1 MPNSKN
7 NEKKV
12 MPITAVKAQPNQ
24 PLTPKPSL
32 NALFARL
39 AVAIADVC
47 EHAHCPPQIRRESC
61 AYIGNLLELPQESF
75 TIVCRHALGAALSR
89 FYDEETD
96 RREAISGDC

>member
-7 NEKKV
+7 NEKKSYANNRSQS
-12 MPITAVKAQPNQ
+12 TAQSP
-24 PLTPKPSL
+24 PTPKPSL

-47 EHAHCPPQIRRESC
+47 EHTHCPPRIRRESC
-61 AYIGNLLELPQESF
+61 EYIGNLLELPQESF

-89 FYDEETD
+89 FYNEETD